1 VTLLSVHEVLPRGA
15 AELQEVYTPSEGTVE
30 DINMR
35 TAGSV
40 GIMGLTGTIK
50 TSDWAYITGTELRM
64 AMFFI
69 LEKQKTAFRNNV
81 PWKTQPE
88 FAYAL
93 AEKANG
99 DCVVL
104 NFRNFDQFVL
114 RAAPAEI
121 R

>member
-1 VTLLSVHEVLPRGA
+1 
-15 AELQEVYTPSEGTVE
+15 
-30 DINMR
+30 MR
-35 TAGSV
+35 QAGSV
-40 GIMGLTGTIK
+40 GITGLKGTID

-64 AMFFI
+64 AMFNI

-81 PWKTQPE
+81 RWVTRPE

-104 NFRNFDQFVL
+104 DFRNFDQFVL
-114 RAAPAEI
+114 RAAPA
-121 R
+121 

>member
-1 VTLLSVHEVLPRGA
+1 LLRIHKVLPDGA
-15 AELQEVYTPSEGTVE
+15 AELRKVNVPFKKSAE
-30 DINMR
+30 DENLR

-40 GIMGLTGTIK
+40 GITGLTGTIK
-50 TSDWAYITGTELRM
+50 TSDWAYTTGTELRM
-64 AMFFI
+64 AMHFI

-81 PWKTQPE
+81 PWITQPE
-88 FAYAL
+88 FAYVL

-104 NFRNFDQFVL
+104 DFRNFDEFVL
-114 RAAPAEI
+114 RAAPAQI